1 MKEEQ
6 EALAAY
12 KAQVGDDFGNEF
24 GDDLQ
29 AEGDQFMAVKP
40 FVGQM
45 KAPTGYTGKP
55 PRN

>member
-1 MKEEQ
+1 MREEQ

-29 AEGDQFMAVKP
+29 AEGD
-40 FVGQM
+40 
-45 KAPTGYTGKP
+45 
-55 PRN
+55 

>member
-1 MKEEQ
+1 MREEQ

-24 GDDLQ
+24 GDDL
-29 AEGDQFMAVKP
+29 VKP